1 MSYKN
6 ISLFKSHRTRL
17 LKLMY
22 PDERVAHGKVI
33 FDNNIFKGI
42 TGRLWHDD
50 ISIVFSDNILLNHND
65 FINTINQEMGV
76 IALMCEVKMHNKSIT
91 LIPAGKNDFE
101 DSKIGMQLR
110 AAVYV
115 FILDLSLKL
124 IAKHL

>member
-1 MSYKN
+1 MSYQN
-6 ISLFKSHRTRL
+6 ISLFKAHRTRL

-22 PDERVAHGKVI
+22 PDEKVAVGKVKFENDI
-33 FDNNIFKGI
+33 LKGI

-50 ISIVFSDNILLNHND
+50 ISIVFSDNIILNHND
-65 FINTINQEMGV
+65 LINTINREMEV
-76 IALMCEVKMHNKSIT
+76 IGLMCEVKMHNKSIT